1 MKVQKVCGYG
11 IVFDDESCLRW
22 QSACPAEYKG
32 RDIKYILGNECLETD
47 FKKPLKFELR
57 DDMCVW
63 FGNKP
68 DKMFKLPV
76 ELYANIGGE
85 INYEMF
91 YEGKRIRCRHKE
103 KKRIDTRK
111 RPLTKEDIIRSMT
124 YSIDNSMMNYNMKGD
139 KKNDYRR
146 N

>member
-1 MKVQKVCGYG
+1 MKVRKVCNYG

-68 DKMFKLPV
+68 DKMFKLPAG
-76 ELYANIGGE
+76 LYVNSLGE
-85 INYEMF
+85 INYEIF
-91 YEGKRIRCRHKE
+91 YKGKRIRCRHKE
-103 KKRIDTRK
+103 KKRIDTHK
-111 RPLTKEDIIRSMT
+111 RPLTKEDIIRSIA
-124 YSIDNSMMNYNMKGD
+124 YSVARSK
-139 KKNDYRR
+139 DYL
-146 N
+146 